1 MSSAE
6 FAQNVLNV
14 NMLYLAVINLLEVIY
29 FDLVLYLIVIY
40 D

>member
-6 FAQNVLNV
+6 FAQSVLNV
-14 NMLYLAVINLLEVIY
+14 NMLYLAVMNLLEVIY